1 MKNVKIEWCE
11 NFIKS
16 VFKKHVPFENGG
28 IETGCFW
35 SMAERSGL
43 WERGTYGTPMSSAK
57 EKLKQAMDDHGD
69 TNKALAVFLG
79 MTASNFS
86 TIWNGRQPFQ
96 RKHIVRIAVRYQL
109 SPQDVWDIFFLA
121 DAEAI
126 KKEAREA

>member
-1 MKNVKIEWCE
+1 
-11 NFIKS
+11 
-16 VFKKHVPFENGG
+16 
-28 IETGCFW
+28 
-35 SMAERSGL
+35 
-43 WERGTYGTPMSSAK
+43 
-57 EKLKQAMDDHGD
+57 
-69 TNKALAVFLG
+69 

>member
-1 MKNVKIEWCE
+1 M
-11 NFIKS
+11 FD
-16 VFKKHVPFENGG
+16 
-28 IETGCFW
+28 
-35 SMAERSGL
+35 
-43 WERGTYGTPMSSAK
+43 K

-79 MTASNFS
+79 
-86 TIWNGRQPFQ
+86 
-96 RKHIVRIAVRYQL
+96 KHIVRIAVRYQL

>member
-1 MKNVKIEWCE
+1 MASIHGLQHLQSLWPSHFSNYYPIRPQY
-11 NFIKS
+11 
-16 VFKKHVPFENGG
+16 KKV
-28 IETGCFW
+28 
-35 SMAERSGL
+35 
-43 WERGTYGTPMSSAK
+43 
-57 EKLKQAMDDHGD
+57 
-69 TNKALAVFLG
+69 KALAVFLG

>member
-1 MKNVKIEWCE
+1 MYTVLVASIWKRRARTRL
-11 NFIKS
+11 S
-16 VFKKHVPFENGG
+16 
-28 IETGCFW
+28 
-35 SMAERSGL
+35 
-43 WERGTYGTPMSSAK
+43 
-57 EKLKQAMDDHGD
+57 GD

>member
-1 MKNVKIEWCE
+1 M
-11 NFIKS
+11 FD
-16 VFKKHVPFENGG
+16 
-28 IETGCFW
+28 
-35 SMAERSGL
+35 
-43 WERGTYGTPMSSAK
+43 K
-57 EKLKQAMDDHGD
+57 EKLKQAMGDHGD

-96 RKHIVRIAVRYQL
+96 RKHIVRIAFRYQL
-109 SPQDVWDIFFLA
+109 SPQDVWYIFFLA

>member
-1 MKNVKIEWCE
+1 M
-11 NFIKS
+11 FD
-16 VFKKHVPFENGG
+16 
-28 IETGCFW
+28 
-35 SMAERSGL
+35 
-43 WERGTYGTPMSSAK
+43 K

-86 TIWNGRQPFQ
+86 TIW
-96 RKHIVRIAVRYQL
+96 IAVRYQL